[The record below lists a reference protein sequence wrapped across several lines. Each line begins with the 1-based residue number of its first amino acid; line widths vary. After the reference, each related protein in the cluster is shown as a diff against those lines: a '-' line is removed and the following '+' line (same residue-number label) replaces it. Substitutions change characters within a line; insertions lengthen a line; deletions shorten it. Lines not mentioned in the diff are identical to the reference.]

1 MSGKTVEE
9 ALDNGLT
16 QLQVSRERVEYV
28 EIQSPK
34 KGFLNLF
41 SKPAILEIT
50 VKPDPIEEARSFLST
65 ILECMQVDLT
75 IDIHQLKENEARFN
89 LEGEDVGITI
99 GKRGQTLESLQY
111 LTNLAANRHADRFYR
126 IELDAENYRE
136 RRQKT
141 LEQLAFRLAE
151 KAKRTK
157 RKVTLEPM
165 QAKERK
171 LIHQT
176 LQKDRAI
183 ETFSD
188 GKEPRRHIVIAP
200 KTTDL
205 SCDQWFFDA
214 IYGG

>member
-1 MSGKTVEE
+1 
-9 ALDNGLT
+9 
-16 QLQVSRERVEYV
+16 
-28 EIQSPK
+28 
-34 KGFLNLF
+34 
-41 SKPAILEIT
+41 
-50 VKPDPIEEARSFLST
+50 
-65 ILECMQVDLT
+65 MQVDLT
-75 IDIHQLKENEARFN
+75 IDVHRFKENEARFN

-200 KTTDL
+200 KNH
-205 SCDQWFFDA
+205 
-214 IYGG
+214 